1 MCQKVADEFIPCKS
15 CFTRYYRDLVAAIN
29 KVPTGFGSGPARK
42 KARAAV
48 RVTCPETG
56 MMLNAQTIVSYYAA
70 FNSGVKAIEKDIDAF
85 KAAGDRDTADFFKAR
100 LAAGKGRFTESVAQ
114 AKKTAYDIKSATSGS
129 RGHNMDSRDPLR
141 KSKRISTQSLLDSS
155 TDWFHIWSY
164 STNIDEN
171 TGQPLS
177 PAEIAFAS
185 NSRLDCYCPDCG
197 AFMSRDLGPFM
208 AVRVLAPKV
217 AEGKPFPCPA
227 CNPVRRNRMV
237 STKANFADLIDALGG
252 NPENFDTLSASTK
265 LAVLNQFGLVRGNKD
280 ATMRSVCMSFV
291 HGNYTL
297 AEFIKSPD
305 CMDLIGKTVEEDS
318 ADEDTEVASVSG
330 FDTQH
335 TGEQRQN
342 VSAEQ
347 CLEAVGIVDH
357 IDSQTVIDM
366 VYAEQIEN
374 LWTLVLTSGDV
385 EGFLAALV
393 ASADTGSRKNLID
406 RFTAELKAV
415 MSMPLPPQFQHAKGF
430 NPTLA
435 QRRFAYLLT
444 QHDAFLN
451 LSSTGAGK
459 TIAALLAATTVG
471 AREVVVFC
479 PKAVIKQW
487 VNEATAALPGVTV
500 VKGLPTARQDER
512 LTKTTDGIRVR
523 VVNYDR
529 VSKDY
534 SDVAKQTASMV
545 AHTDLFIL
553 DEIHKAKKSGKTSG
567 SKRNFAMTKILDT
580 ARARGGVKVVGM
592 SATPVVNNLDEAESI
607 IRLVFG
613 KDAPKFSTAPTF
625 ANASKFY
632 QFFRTNSIRLIADH
646 GVPVVRR
653 RRIIDVSE
661 HVTSIDKR
669 VKSLAKAKS
678 RKDAAALDME
688 VALLDH
694 KLDALIDEVKNTDGQ
709 VIVYTQF
716 IDGMVDRIEAALTN
730 AGISCTTFTGQ
741 ADIDRDANLAAFIA
755 GDCDVI
761 IGSNPITTGV
771 DGLQNVC
778 AKTVVVSAPWTA
790 ADDDQLVGRTH
801 RHGQKSDVEVVYLAT
816 EAKVAGTYWS
826 WDVDNRLGRI
836 DFKRSIADAATDGV
850 MPEGLLDE
858 NDAASR
864 FARGLSDLAEKA
876 AA

>member
-15 CFTRYYRDLVAAIN
+15 CFTGYYRDLVAAIG

-48 RVTCPETG
+48 RVTCAETG

-70 FNSGVKAIEKDIDAF
+70 FASGVKAIEKDIETF

-100 LAAGKGRFTESVAQ
+100 LAAGKGRFTESVEQ
-114 AKKTAYDIKSATSGS
+114 AKKTAYDIKSATVGS
-129 RGHNMDSRDPLR
+129 RGHGDGSRDPLR

-155 TDWFHIWSY
+155 PRWFHIWSY
-164 STNIDEN
+164 STNRDEN

-185 NSRLDCYCPDCG
+185 NSAIDAYCPDCG
-197 AFMSRDLGPFM
+197 AFMSRDIGPSM

-217 AEGKPFPCPA
+217 VAGKPLPCPA
-227 CNPVRRNRMV
+227 CNPMRRSRMV
-237 STKANFADLIDALGG
+237 ETKGNFADLITALGG
-252 NPENFDTLSASTK
+252 RPENFDTLTASTK

-297 AEFIKSPD
+297 AEFIASPD

-318 ADEDTEVASVSG
+318 ADEDTEVGSLAD
-330 FDTQH
+330 FDADH
-335 TGEQRQN
+335 SADKREN
-342 VSAEQ
+342 VTAEA
-347 CLEAVGIVDH
+347 CLEAVGIVEH

-374 LWTLVLTSGDV
+374 LWALGLGHPDAETFVTTLLTS
-385 EGFLAALV
+385 AASN
-393 ASADTGSRKNLID
+393 ASRTLID
-406 RFTAELKAV
+406 RFAAELKAV
-415 MSMPLPPQFQHAKGF
+415 TSMPLPSTFKHTRGIT
-430 NPTLA
+430 PTLA
-435 QRRFAYLLT
+435 QRRFAYLMT
-444 QHDAFLN
+444 RNDAFLN

-459 TIAALLAATTVG
+459 TIAAILAAATIG
-471 AREVVVFC
+471 AHEVVVFG
-479 PKAVIKQW
+479 PNAVVEQW
-487 VNEATAALPGVTV
+487 KNEATAAIPGVTV
-500 VKGLPTARQDER
+500 VTGLPTVRQNER
-512 LTKTTDGIRVR
+512 MTKTTDGIRVR
-523 VVNYDR
+523 VVNYDK

-534 SDVAKQTASMV
+534 KDVAKQTTSMV

-553 DEIHKAKKSGKTSG
+553 DEIHKAKKSGKASQ
-567 SKRNFAMTKILDT
+567 SKRNFALGRILDT
-580 ARARGGVKVVGM
+580 ARQRDDVKVVGM

-613 KDAPKFSTAPTF
+613 SGAPKFSTAPTF
-625 ANASKFY
+625 TNASKFY
-632 QFFRTNSIRLIADH
+632 QFFRTNSIRLVADH
-646 GVPVVRR
+646 GVTVNRR
-653 RRIIDVSE
+653 RRLIDVSE
-661 HVTSIDKR
+661 HIGLIDQR

-688 VALLDH
+688 IALLDH
-694 KLDALIDEVKNTDGQ
+694 KMEALIDEVNNASGK
-709 VIVYTQF
+709 VIIYTQF
-716 IDGMVDRIEAALTN
+716 IEQMVDPIVEALTN

-741 ADIDRDANLAAFIA
+741 ADIDRNANLAAFID
-755 GDCDVI
+755 GQFDVI

-778 AKTVVVSAPWTA
+778 AKTIVVSAPWTA
-790 ADDDQLVGRTH
+790 ADDDQLVGRTY
-801 RHGQKSDVEVVYLAT
+801 RHGQKSAVEVVYLAT
-816 EAKVAGTYWS
+816 EAKVAGSYWS

-850 MPEGLLDE
+850 MPEGLLDD

-864 FARGLSDLAEKA
+864 FAHGLSALVEKA